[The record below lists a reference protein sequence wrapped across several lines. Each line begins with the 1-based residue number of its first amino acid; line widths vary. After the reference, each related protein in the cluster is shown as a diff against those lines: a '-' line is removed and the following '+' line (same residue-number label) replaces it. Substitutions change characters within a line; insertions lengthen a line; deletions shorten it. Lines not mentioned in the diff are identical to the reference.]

1 MLCTWTVVTWRCC
14 NVDLDQ
20 TIKVLNFKKNTQR
33 SFKIV
38 EFRKMQVQERSCCF
52 SQLVKYL
59 QKLQVKGAGVAEEIN
74 ALFEEDLNPVSVK
87 VIFKR
92 H

>member
-1 MLCTWTVVTWRCC
+1 
-14 NVDLDQ
+14 
-20 TIKVLNFKKNTQR
+20 
-33 SFKIV
+33 
-38 EFRKMQVQERSCCF
+38 MQVQERSCCF